1 MKAKD
6 LIKILELNP
15 ESDVK
20 LYNGMVDDWMDIQV
34 DNITLVKERP
44 SRVLEQINFQRN
56 KDGLPLWDKLK
67 KNYYKE
73 RDWEFENEYNVHKK
87 GFTRKNVLLV
97 QGKLRNKSS
106 FDRLGKINY

>member
-1 MKAKD
+1 
-6 LIKILELNP
+6 
-15 ESDVK
+15 
-20 LYNGMVDDWMDIQV
+20 MDIQV

-73 RDWEFENEYNVHKK
+73 RD
-87 GFTRKNVLLV
+87 
-97 QGKLRNKSS
+97 
-106 FDRLGKINY
+106 